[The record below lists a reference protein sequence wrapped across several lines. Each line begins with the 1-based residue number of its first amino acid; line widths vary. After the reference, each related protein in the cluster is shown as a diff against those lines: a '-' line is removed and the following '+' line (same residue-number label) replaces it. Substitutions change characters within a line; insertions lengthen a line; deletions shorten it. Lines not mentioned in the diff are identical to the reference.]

1 MKKGIV
7 LKLFLL
13 TTALCSLILATIFI
27 GQVVFFKGFYV
38 ERKTDKLKENM
49 ISFKENYNKNGRNT
63 NAIIKMKDR
72 FYEDHNSWITIL
84 DENGLIQGENEFSI
98 IISNDYE
105 NYYGKAQNE
114 VPIKKFTVPLYNS
127 ININEFWN
135 EPTLLQE
142 GMYVN
147 LYGYERDET
156 FIPVEIFSTSLME
169 SIDNS
174 ILKKTFYV
182 DQHQFDRSK
191 DGKQNQ
197 GRPLTPVMVDYYTAG
212 VIEKVNVPDFGA
224 VSKSL
229 TANALFTKKINE
241 LQAEILSDT
250 FSSAVSEGGSAL
262 TVRDFTDNGI
272 KYRLLIQP
280 FKNMEGKT
288 EYIFTMT
295 SLQPLDEAIG
305 MMKDYYVYLIL
316 FVLLLVLLAAFYYSK
331 KIARPLLQINRTT
344 QKIANLDFSEK
355 LPITSNDEIGAI
367 SENINILSETLQSH
381 IDQLNQDI
389 EKERQLENTR
399 KQFISGVSHE
409 LKTPLSVMQSCISI
423 LKDGVASHKKD
434 YYFAAMEKEVGKMDR
449 LIVDMLELAKLES
462 GTFKIKLESFFINEL
477 IAYICKTLAPEME
490 KKDLQLSMD
499 LPQVKV
505 LADELR
511 IEQVLANFM
520 MNAIRHSPAGESI
533 FVTVAEENERV
544 KISIEN
550 TGVSIPESELHK
562 VWDRFYRSDP
572 SRQRSESQGGTGL
585 GLSISKNILQM
596 HQTEF
601 GVTNT
606 QKGVLFY
613 FYLKLVPVTT
623 R

>member
-1 MKKGIV
+1 MRKGIV

-13 TTALCSLILATIFI
+13 TSALCSLILATIFI
-27 GQVVFFKGFYV
+27 GQTMFFKGFYV
-38 ERKTDKLKENM
+38 ERKTDELKKNM
-49 ISFKENYNKNGRNT
+49 SSFKQSYVKNGKNT
-63 NAIIKMKDR
+63 KAIIELKDR

-84 DENGLIQGENEFSI
+84 DENGLIQGENEFSFI
-98 IISNDYE
+98 VSNDFA
-105 NYYGKAQNE
+105 NYYGKAPSE
-114 VPIKKFTVPLYNS
+114 VPIKKFSVPLYNS
-127 ININEFWN
+127 MNINDFWN
-135 EPTLLQE
+135 EPTRLKE

-147 LYGYERDET
+147 IYGYKRGET
-156 FIPVEIFSTSLME
+156 FIPVEIVSTSMLE
-169 SIDNS
+169 SIENNV
-174 ILKKTFYV
+174 LKKTFNEYLGQLNKSV
-182 DQHQFDRSK
+182 TDN
-191 DGKQNQ
+191 QNQ
-197 GRPLTPVMVDYYTAG
+197 APPRIHADENYFTTG
-212 VIEKVNVPDFGA
+212 VIEKVNVPDFGS

-250 FSSAVSEGGSAL
+250 HSSGNLTGDSAFM
-262 TVRDFTDNGI
+262 VRDFTDNGI

-280 FKNMEGKT
+280 FKNVEGKT

-295 SLQPLDEAIG
+295 SLQPLDEAVG

-367 SENINILSETLQSH
+367 SENINILSETLQTH
-381 IDQLNQDI
+381 IDQLKQDI

-434 YYFAAMEKEVGKMDR
+434 YYFAAMEKEVGKMDQ

-462 GTFKIKLESFFINEL
+462 GTFKIKLESFYINEL
-477 IAYICKTLAPEME
+477 LAYICKTLAPEME
-490 KKDLQLSMD
+490 KKDLQLTMN
-499 LPQVKV
+499 LLQVKV
-505 LADELR
+505 MADELR
-511 IEQVLANFM
+511 IEQVLTNFM
-520 MNAIRHSPAGESI
+520 MNAIRHSPDGEKI

-550 TGVSIPESELHK
+550 TGVLIPASDLNK
-562 VWDRFYRSDP
+562 VWERFYRSDP
-572 SRQRSESQGGTGL
+572 SRQRSQVQGGTGL
-585 GLSISKNILQM
+585 GLSISKNILLM
-596 HQTEF
+596 HETEF
-601 GVTNT
+601 GVYNT
-606 QKGVLFY
+606 KKGVLFY
-613 FYLKLVPVTT
+613 FYLMKME
-623 R
+623 